1 MKKLLLSALLLSFI
15 SISAVIAS
23 NHKNYHETDHETD
36 HENDHKNARDL
47 VISGDIMPLNK
58 ILETVYK
65 THPGTILEVE
75 LEHRDNAYN
84 YEIEL
89 LDENNK
95 IWEVEVDAVTGK
107 LLNVKK
113 EN

>member
-23 NHKNYHETDHETD
+23 NHNNDHETD

-65 THPGTILEVE
+65 THQGTILEVE